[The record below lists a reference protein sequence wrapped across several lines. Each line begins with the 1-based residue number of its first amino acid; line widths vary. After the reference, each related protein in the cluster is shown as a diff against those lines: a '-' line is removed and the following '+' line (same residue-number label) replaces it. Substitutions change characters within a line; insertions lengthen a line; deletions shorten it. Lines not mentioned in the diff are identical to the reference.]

1 MLKAGRCSNE
11 KTERHFKNGLFGEN
25 PIFRLVLGTC
35 PTIAT
40 STSASNGL
48 GMGLA
53 VTFVLMGSNLVIS
66 LLRNFIPNK
75 VRIPAFIVI
84 IATFVT
90 IIQLLIQGFVPAL
103 NDSLGLF
110 IPLIVV
116 NCIILA
122 RAESFASKNKPLPS
136 VVDGL
141 GMGLGFTGALVIISS
156 IREILGNGTIFGM
169 ALFGESF
176 QPVLMMSQAPGGFIV
191 FGLVLAVVNAI
202 DAHSRK
208 KKESVA

>member
-1 MLKAGRCSNE
+1 MKKLKDV
-11 KTERHFKNGLFGEN
+11 FKNGLFGEN

-35 PTIAT
+35 PTIAV
-40 STSASNGL
+40 STSAMNAI

-66 LLRNFIPNK
+66 LLRNFIPDK

-103 NDSLGLF
+103 NDSLGIF

-136 VVDGL
+136 IIDGL
-141 GMGLGFTGALVIISS
+141 GMGLGFTGALFIISS
-156 IREILGNGTIFGM
+156 IREILGNGTIFGI

-191 FGLVLAVVNAI
+191 FGLVFAAVNAI
-202 DAHSRK
+202 DAHNRK
-208 KKESVA
+208 KKERVA

>member
-1 MLKAGRCSNE
+1 MKKLKDIL
-11 KTERHFKNGLFGEN
+11 KNGLFSEN

-191 FGLVLAVVNAI
+191 FGLVLAVVNTI
-202 DAHSRK
+202 DAHNRK

>member
-1 MLKAGRCSNE
+1 MKKLKDIL
-11 KTERHFKNGLFGEN
+11 KNGLFGEN

-66 LLRNFIPNK
+66 LLINFIQNK
-75 VRIPAFIVI
+75 VRIPAFIFI

>member
-1 MLKAGRCSNE
+1 
-11 KTERHFKNGLFGEN
+11 
-25 PIFRLVLGTC
+25 
-35 PTIAT
+35 
-40 STSASNGL
+40 
-48 GMGLA
+48 MGLA

-66 LLRNFIPNK
+66 LLRNFIPDK

-103 NDSLGLF
+103 NDSLGIF

-136 VVDGL
+136 VIDGL
-141 GMGLGFTGALVIISS
+141 GMGLGFTGALFIISS
-156 IREILGNGTIFGM
+156 IREILGNGTIFGF
-169 ALFGESF
+169 ALFGDSF
-176 QPVLMMSQAPGGFIV
+176 QPMLMMSQAPGGFIV
-191 FGLVLAVVNAI
+191 FGLVLATVNAI
-202 DAHSRK
+202 DAHNRK
-208 KKESVA
+208 KKERVA